1 MTTLISGEQLTN
13 GHLGK
18 VAVVVALH
26 LEVKHLGLGIARL
39 GDEELVEEVE
49 HVIANVPQLFLHLKK
64 VLCEYFNY
72 SRRRSRQS
80 KFGLQKYSKN
90 CPLVGFFTKP
100 HLFPVLLS
108 ELLLL
113 LASLSLL
120 LDRRNNLRRL
130 HLQFWNTSSQLKDL
144 PSMSSALPRPH
155 SCRQPK
161 ADSFPKKMK
170 YELQSSQARTSL
182 ESSAPASVTDF
193 MEAAMSS

>member
-18 VAVVVALH
+18 VAVVVTLH

-64 VLCEYFNY
+64 VLSENFNY

-80 KFGLQKYSKN
+80 KLGLQKYSKT

-120 LDRRNNLRRL
+120 LNRRNNLGRL
-130 HLQFWNTSSQLKDL
+130 HHT
-144 PSMSSALPRPH
+144 R
-155 SCRQPK
+155 
-161 ADSFPKKMK
+161 
-170 YELQSSQARTSL
+170 
-182 ESSAPASVTDF
+182 
-193 MEAAMSS
+193 